1 MQQRSVYLLH
11 ISFDL
16 VDRLMI
22 QKKSK
27 KTNRLQTKVA
37 ARQLNLSAYLFLLI
51 FVCILTLALITSA
64 ASESAKYKE
73 YEIKAAFMYNFLKF
87 VDWPA
92 HKDAVN
98 DKEIIISILGK
109 APFGDTLKSIEG
121 KSVDDKKV
129 VIKKFKGIEELEK
142 SGEKD
147 NDKLHPE
154 IEAIRKS
161 HLLFICPSEK
171 RHIREILGSVK
182 NHNVLTVA
190 DTEGFL
196 EAGGIINFL
205 MEENKVHFEVNMTAA
220 KNTGLEIRS
229 KLLRLAKR
237 VIKQEETG

>member
-1 MQQRSVYLLH
+1 
-11 ISFDL
+11 
-16 VDRLMI
+16 MI
-22 QKKSK
+22 QKKTQ
-27 KTNRLQTKVA
+27 KTNKLQTKLTI
-37 ARQLNLSAYLFLLI
+37 RQTNLVAYLFVMVAGCVL
-51 FVCILTLALITSA
+51 CLAPTASA

-87 VDWPA
+87 ADWPA
-92 HKDAVN
+92 EKNEAN
-98 DKEIIISILGK
+98 DKKIIISILGK
-109 APFGDTLKSIEG
+109 APFGDTLESIEG
-121 KSVDDKKV
+121 KSAEDKKV

-147 NDKLHPE
+147 SNKLHPE

-171 RHIREILGSVK
+171 KHIREILGSVK

-205 MEENKVHFEVNMTAA
+205 MEENKVRFEVNMTAA